1 MTDDL
6 TVIPQ
11 EGTVSL
17 GVVHGDRPAELVQ
30 RATEAANVLAK
41 VIEDKKLYS
50 SIQGKRYVRV
60 EGWTSLA
67 VLLGCLP
74 REVSITRREDGTYE
88 AVVELARMSDGAVL
102 TRASAECGMDET
114 KWAKGPDYARR
125 SMAATRATS
134 KACRLAFSWV
144 MVLAGFQPT
153 PAEEMIGVVES
164 REPEKPPPAPL
175 SEMPAALKEDL
186 DNDLPLEGQELAD
199 LLKLV
204 AAAGV
209 TKVGFGEWYTKVLG
223 KLYDKVI
230 RVGDVKAIRAEA
242 SKLLAQKGRKAS

>member
-60 EGWTSLA
+60 EGWTTLA
-67 VLLGCLP
+67 VMLGCLP
-74 REVSITRREDGTYE
+74 REATVVRREDGTYE
-88 AVVELARMSDGAVL
+88 ATVELCRMSDGVVL

-153 PAEEMIGVVES
+153 PAEEMIGIVEE
-164 REPEKPPPAPL
+164 RKPEPPPAPL
-175 SEMPAALKEDL
+175 SEMPAALQDDRGE
-186 DNDLPLEGQELAD
+186 PLEGQP
-199 LLKLV
+199 LLDIYQLCFS
-204 AAAGV
+204 AGIR
-209 TKVGFGEWYTKVLG
+209 KGGFGKWYEAVLSHPFDG
-223 KLYDKVI
+223 WVYPVDLP
-230 RVGDVKAIRAEA
+230 AIRAECA
-242 SKLLAQKGRKAS
+242 KLLAAKGKK

>member
-1 MTDDL
+1 MSDPV
-6 TVIPQ
+6 TV
-11 EGTVSL
+11 TVLPDATVNL
-17 GVVHGDRPAELVQ
+17 GVVHGDAPAELVR
-30 RATEAANVLAK
+30 RATEAADVLAK

-144 MVLAGFQPT
+144 MVLAGFAAT
-153 PAEEMIGVVES
+153 PLEEMIGVVEDKK
-164 REPEKPPPAPL
+164 ETAPAQPL
-175 SEMPAALKEDL
+175 SEMPAALAEDVDKGEL
-186 DNDLPLEGQELAD
+186 LEGQALSD
-199 LLKLV
+199 LLTLV
-204 AAAGV
+204 AQSGV
-209 TKVGFGEWYTKVLG
+209 TKKAFPEWYFTVVG
-223 KLYDKVI
+223 RAYDGFCYI
-230 RVGDVKAIRAEA
+230 GDALALKAEA
-242 SKLLAQKGRKAS
+242 TKRLAQKGRTK